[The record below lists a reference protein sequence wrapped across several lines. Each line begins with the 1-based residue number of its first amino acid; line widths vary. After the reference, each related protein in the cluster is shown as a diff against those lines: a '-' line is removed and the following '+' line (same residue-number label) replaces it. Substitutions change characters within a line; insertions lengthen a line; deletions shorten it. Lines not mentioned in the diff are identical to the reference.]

1 MTLID
6 KKLLERI
13 LYHVEKPG
21 RYVGGEHNMVLKDWQ
36 SVETR
41 VALAF
46 PDIYDLGQA
55 NLGLSILYELINDRP
70 NILAERVFSPWHDME
85 NAIREHHI
93 PLFSLESKTPIK
105 DFDILGI
112 TLPYESIYTNVLNL
126 LDLSGIPLRSELRE
140 GHHPLVIA
148 GGQACFNPEPMADF
162 IDAFAIGDGEEVIF
176 EIIHT
181 YQEWKSQ
188 NQDKNVLLKSL
199 AKINGVYVPSLY
211 EVKYFDDGRI
221 KKVQPFTEDI
231 PKTVLKRISPALPAP
246 IKKQIVPNIQIVHDR
261 IAVEIMRGCTR
272 GCRFCH
278 AGIVN
283 RPVRQRNPKDIL
295 EAIDLGVKATGYEEL
310 SLLSL
315 SSSDHTQILDITKAV
330 YEQNKTRRL
339 SVSLPSLRIESFSVD
354 LMDELKELRPG
365 GGFTIA
371 PEAAT
376 DRMRAVINKP
386 LADEILFETVET
398 IFNHGWLNLKMYYM
412 IGLPGER
419 MEDVE
424 AILNTARKV
433 QQIGKRRHG
442 NRIRVHVSIGTFIP
456 KPHTPFQWAN
466 SEDSESVQDKLDF
479 LREGMRQSKI
489 KLSYNRP
496 DSTLLEAW
504 LSRGDR
510 RLGQVIER
518 AWQNGA
524 KFDAWDEGFKKEYW
538 YQAFEESGIDPGF
551 YINRQRE
558 SDEIFPWDH
567 ISTGVSKEFLLEE
580 YEMSQRGKTRTDC
593 RKGCHVCG
601 ILDCFSDIR
610 PNQQE
615 VYWGCP

>member
-6 KKLLERI
+6 KKLLENI

-55 NLGLSILYELINDRP
+55 NLGLSILYELINDHP
-70 NILAERVFSPWHDME
+70 NVLAERVFSPWHDME
-85 NAIREHHI
+85 DALREHHI
-93 PLFSLESKTPIK
+93 PLFSLESKSPIK

-126 LDLSGIPLRSELRE
+126 LDLSGIPLRSEQRE
-140 GHHPLVIA
+140 AHHPLVIA

-188 NQDKNVLLKSL
+188 NQDKNALLKSL

-386 LADEILFETVET
+386 LDDEILFETVET

-412 IGLPGER
+412 IGLPGEHV
-419 MEDVE
+419 EDVE

-466 SEDSESVQDKLDF
+466 SEDTENVQNKLDF

-524 KFDAWDEGFKKEYW
+524 RFDAWDEGFKKEYW

-580 YEMSQRGKTRTDC
+580 YEMSQRGETRTDC

-610 PNQQE
+610 PNDQE

>member
-6 KKLLERI
+6 KKLLEKI

-55 NLGLSILYELINDRP
+55 NLGLSILYELINDHP
-70 NILAERVFSPWHDME
+70 NVLAERVFSPWHDME
-85 NAIREHHI
+85 DALREHHI

-126 LDLSGIPLRSELRE
+126 LDLSGIPLRSEQRE
-140 GHHPLVIA
+140 AHHPLVIA

-176 EIIHT
+176 EIIHA
-181 YQEWKSQ
+181 YQEWKSKNQ
-188 NQDKNVLLKSL
+188 NKIVLLKDL

-221 KKVQPFTEDI
+221 NKVQPITEDI

-354 LMDELKELRPG
+354 LMDELKNLRPG

-376 DRMRAVINKP
+376 ERMRAVINKP

-398 IFNHGWLNLKMYYM
+398 IFDHGWLNLKMYYM
-412 IGLPGER
+412 IGLPSER

-424 AILNTARKV
+424 AILDTARKV
-433 QQIGKRRHG
+433 QQLGKRRHG

-466 SEDSESVQDKLDF
+466 SEDPESVQDKLDF

-580 YEMSQRGKTRTDC
+580 YEMSQSGKTRTDC

-610 PNQQE
+610 PNEQE

>member
-6 KKLLERI
+6 KKLLNKI

-21 RYVGGEHNMVLKDWQ
+21 RYVGGEHNMVLKDWH
-36 SVETR
+36 SVDTR
-41 VALAF
+41 LALAF

-55 NLGLSILYELINDRP
+55 NLGLSILYELVNDRP
-70 NILAERVFSPWHDME
+70 KLLAERVFSPWHDME
-85 NAIREHHI
+85 TAMRENKI

-105 DFDILGI
+105 DFDIIGI

-126 LDLSGIPLRSELRE
+126 LDLSDIPIRSAQRDTSQ
-140 GHHPLVIA
+140 PLVIA

-176 EIIHT
+176 EIIRT
-181 YQEWKSQ
+181 YQEWKSK
-188 NQDKNVLLKSL
+188 NLDKKALLKSL
-199 AKINGVYVPSLY
+199 AKISGVYVPSLY
-211 EVKYFDDGRI
+211 EVSYFDDGSI
-221 KKVQPFTEDI
+221 KQFGPIENDV
-231 PKTVLKRISPALPAP
+231 PKTVLKRISPTLPAP

-283 RPVRQRNPKDIL
+283 RPVRQRNPEDIL
-295 EAIDLGVKATGYEEL
+295 EAIELGVKATGYEDL

-354 LMDELKELRPG
+354 LMDELKDLRPG

-376 DRMRAVINKP
+376 DRMRAIINKP
-386 LADEILFETVET
+386 LDDEILFETVET
-398 IFNHGWLNLKMYYM
+398 IFSHGWLNLKMYYM

-424 AILNTARKV
+424 AILETARKV
-433 QQIGKRRHG
+433 QQIGKRLRG
-442 NRIRVHVSIGTFIP
+442 NRVRIHVSIGTFIP
-456 KPHTPFQWAN
+456 KPHTPFQSAN
-466 SEDSESVQDKLDF
+466 SEDPESVQKKIDF

-524 KFDAWDEGFKKEYW
+524 KFDAWDEGFQKDCW
-538 YQAFEESGIDPGF
+538 YKAFDEAGIKPDF
-551 YINRQRE
+551 YINRAHRL
-558 SDEIFPWDH
+558 DEIFPWDH
-567 ISTGVSKEFLLEE
+567 ITTGVSKDFLLEE
-580 YEMSQRGKTRTDC
+580 YEMSQRGETRLDC

-610 PNQQE
+610 PNQQYI
-615 VYWGCP
+615 YWGCP